1 MAIVF
6 LSYIFFKYFCD
17 FLERFVALGLDSIVK
32 QSSSSRK
39 KKKKPQKLK
48 EEQTSVSNG
57 KDEEAILFFYLFHF
71 FLPHFFPSR
80 HADAQFPEIGHWNGE
95 KGCRSEAGGVKTL
108 SRAMLPAKKK
118 ANWFTPVTPT
128 RTRAAETEWIIKKKY
143 IIMISAAIITIRIV
157 IVNSNRKK
165 KQTKSIP
172 VRFFSFFGRI
182 RLPSPWQRWLL
193 FFSFF
198 CCWRRPISSLCIH
211 ELPFPLLLWGRSL
224 LLFLFIF
231 FLWPLLAVF
240 FYFISLFFVCVCV
253 DIAGPLWKEVR
264 CDDGPC
270 RRRIYRRR
278 QLEPLL
284 RPISMA
290 LDK

>member
-165 KQTKSIP
+165 NKQN
-172 VRFFSFFGRI
+172 RFQSVFFLFSGGFGCRRHGNGGFFFFHSFAVDVGQSAHYAFMSS
-182 RLPSPWQRWLL
+182 PSPSSSGAVLYYYSYLFFFVASFGCFFLL
-193 FFSFF
+193 YFSFF
-198 CCWRRPISSLCIH
+198 C
-211 ELPFPLLLWGRSL
+211 
-224 LLFLFIF
+224 
-231 FLWPLLAVF
+231 
-240 FYFISLFFVCVCV
+240 VCVCRYCG
-253 DIAGPLWKEVR
+253 AAMKRGPVR
-264 CDDGPC
+264 RWPLSSSNIPSTAIRASSATDFDGP
-270 RRRIYRRR
+270 R
-278 QLEPLL
+278 
-284 RPISMA
+284 
-290 LDK
+290 